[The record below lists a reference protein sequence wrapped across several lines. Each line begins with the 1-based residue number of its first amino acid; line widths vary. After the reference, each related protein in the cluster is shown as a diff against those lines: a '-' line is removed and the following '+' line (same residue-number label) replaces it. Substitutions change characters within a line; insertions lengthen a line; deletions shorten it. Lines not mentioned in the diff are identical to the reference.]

1 MDGELGAR
9 LEAILSDPQQMEKI
23 TQMAMGLMGSAA
35 PAGDSGEGSGTQAA
49 PAPPAPGGGVLDS
62 LGDTR
67 LLSALGKAFS
77 GGTEKNRSTALLVAM
92 RPYMRPEKQEKLDR
106 AMQIARMVHIAG
118 AVMREYGGANGL

>member
-1 MDGELGAR
+1 MDGELGAK

-23 TQMAMGLMGSAA
+23 TQMAMGLMSSTATA
-35 PAGDSGEGSGTQAA
+35 SDSAGDA
-49 PAPPAPGGGVLDS
+49 PSADTPPALSAGVLDS

-77 GGTEKNRSTALLVAM
+77 GGTDKNRSTALLVAM

-106 AMQIARMVHIAG
+106 AMKIARMVHIAG
-118 AVMREYGGANGL
+118 AVMKEYGGTNGL

>member
-9 LEAILSDPQQMEKI
+9 LESILSDPAQMEKI
-23 TQMAMGLMGSAA
+23 TQLAMGLMGSETA
-35 PAGDSGEGSGTQAA
+35 PASGEVSQTPPT
-49 PAPPAPGGGVLDS
+49 PAPTGAGDILGS

-77 GGTEKNRSTALLVAM
+77 GGGEKNRSTALLVAM

-106 AMQIARMVHIAG
+106 AMKIAQMVHVAG
-118 AVMREYGGANGL
+118 AVMKEYGGTDGV

>member
-1 MDGELGAR
+1 MDGELGAK

-23 TQMAMGLMGSAA
+23 TQMAMGLMGSTATASDSAGAA
-35 PAGDSGEGSGTQAA
+35 LSADT
-49 PAPPAPGGGVLDS
+49 PPAPSASVLDS

-77 GGTEKNRSTALLVAM
+77 GGTDKNRSTALLVAM

-106 AMQIARMVHIAG
+106 AMKIARMVHIAG
-118 AVMREYGGANGL
+118 AVMKEYGGTNGL

>member
-1 MDGELGAR
+1 MDGELGAK
-9 LEAILSDPQQMEKI
+9 LEAILSDPAQMEKI

-35 PAGDSGEGSGTQAA
+35 PAEDSSAGSN
-49 PAPPAPGGGVLDS
+49 APPAATAPATPGSVLDS

-77 GGTEKNRSTALLVAM
+77 GGTEKSRSTALLVAM

-118 AVMREYGGANGL
+118 AVMKEYGGANGL